1 MESKDRLIIF
11 VRNADVGKVKTRLGE
26 SIGNDAALRIYIKL
40 LEVTWSQAKDV
51 NAAKHVF
58 YSERVEQNDTL
69 MPSENKFVQ
78 KGADLGERMLNAF
91 QDSFENGAEK
101 MVIIGSDCPEI
112 TTELID
118 SAFENLDR
126 YDVVLGP
133 AKDGGYYLLGM
144 KCPLPMLFRNK
155 EWGTDTV
162 FADTVLDL
170 IDMGLTHFRLKELSD
185 LDTIY
190 DLHLLDDL
198 P

>member
-144 KCPLPMLFRNK
+144 KCLLPMLFRNK